1 MFCSGAIERTFGAVE
16 RTAAGRSSAKP
27 KQPRRRRCVYF
38 LFCSFALLAIKRTNL
53 CDRALYQTASTS
65 ICEFFFL
72 FLVFIFSCYF
82 NFFLFLFTC
91 GEALQH
97 PMDHVHIAVTL
108 ITMLEIVPQQDSFLT
123 ILMGI

>member
-1 MFCSGAIERTFGAVE
+1 V
-16 RTAAGRSSAKP
+16 RSSAP
-27 KQPRRRRCVYF
+27 LVRSNTLLQGDQAQSQNSRAEDAVFTF
-38 LFCSFALLAIKRTNL
+38 LFCSFALLAIERTNL

-97 PMDHVHIAVTL
+97 PMNHVHIAVTL

>member
-1 MFCSGAIERTFGAVE
+1 V
-16 RTAAGRSSAKP
+16 RSSAP
-27 KQPRRRRCVYF
+27 LVWSNALLQGDQVQSQNSRAEDAVFTF
-38 LFCSFALLAIKRTNL
+38 LFCSFALLAIERTNL
-53 CDRALYQTASTS
+53 CDRVLYQTASTS

-108 ITMLEIVPQQDSFLT
+108 ITMLEIVPQQDSVLT

>member
-1 MFCSGAIERTFGAVE
+1 VRSNALLQGDQAQSQNSRAEDAVF
-16 RTAAGRSSAKP
+16 T
-27 KQPRRRRCVYF
+27 F
-38 LFCSFALLAIKRTNL
+38 LFCSFALLAIERTNL
-53 CDRALYQTASTS
+53 CDRTLYQTASTS

-72 FLVFIFSCYF
+72 FLLLIFSCYF

-97 PMDHVHIAVTL
+97 PMDHVHIAVTV
-108 ITMLEIVPQQDSFLT
+108 ITMLEIVPQQDSVLT